1 MPDAASECDPSRDH
15 HWTALRFESYRPTQS
30 PGAPGPFAT
39 IAVTVP
45 PTVPVP
51 ESSVT
56 VGVAVGGDVVIVPLV
71 ATSTYDALKSLAW
84 NVPGVAGRA
93 NVTVALVTPVAGSV
107 CDPFKYCHWIALP
120 PASKSP
126 TQSAA
131 LPGPFATVAVTAP
144 PAAAVDAPSVTVGT
158 VVVIVPLVAT
168 SVYDPLNSRAW
179 NVPGVDGSRN
189 ATVAFATPAAGIVCV
204 PFRYAHCSALPLG
217 SYRPTQSPGVPGA
230 FVTLTFTVPP
240 ALAVDA
246 PRATLGM
253 LAVTVPLV
261 ATSVYAELNRR
272 T

>member
-1 MPDAASECDPSRDH
+1 MLESRQAS
-15 HWTALRFESYRPTQS
+15 TAPFESYRPTQS
-30 PGAPGPFAT
+30 PGVPGAFDT
-39 IAVTVP
+39 RAVTV
-45 PTVPVP
+45 
-51 ESSVT
+51 
-56 VGVAVGGDVVIVPLV
+56 
-71 ATSTYDALKSLAW
+71 
-84 NVPGVAGRA
+84 
-93 NVTVALVTPVAGSV
+93 
-107 CDPFKYCHWIALP
+107 
-120 PASKSP
+120 
-126 TQSAA
+126 
-131 LPGPFATVAVTAP
+131 P
-144 PAAAVDAPSVTVGT
+144 PAAAVDALSATVGT